1 MPGVEAG
8 PILQQAVEAIADGA
22 PCAQHFLFFS
32 KKQTKCDQTLIDT
45 DMGFP
50 KIYETLHHHDLSHE
64 APASSFASK
73 AESFLKEHGKAF
85 TKESLRSVAV
95 SQKNATCIY
104 TSNVFFFCEG
114 LRWKHVF

>member
-1 MPGVEAG
+1 MGLLG
-8 PILQQAVEAIADGA
+8 PK
-22 PCAQHFLFFS
+22 LFFFK
-32 KKQTKCDQTLIDT
+32 KKQTKWDQTLIDT

-64 APASSFASK
+64 APASSFARK

-95 SQKNATCIY
+95 SQKNATCIIY
-104 TSNVFFFCEG
+104 EQCFFL
-114 LRWKHVF
+114 LRGTTLETCFLTPC